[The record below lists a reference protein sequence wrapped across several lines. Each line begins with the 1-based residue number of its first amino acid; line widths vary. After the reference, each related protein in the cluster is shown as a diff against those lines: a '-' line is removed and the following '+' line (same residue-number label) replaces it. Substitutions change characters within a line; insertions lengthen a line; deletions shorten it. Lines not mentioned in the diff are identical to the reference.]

1 MGHVWEMISRRRF
14 AATLWKC
21 LFLFLISV
29 QAAAPARAAD
39 DGPGAFVSRL
49 GEKTIAKLTDASLT
63 PSVREDQFRE
73 LLREGFAVKTIGQFV
88 LGKYRRSAPK
98 QKVEEFIGVFEE
110 YVVSLYAKQFKH
122 YSGQKF
128 LVEKVSETSRKSDS
142 MVMTK
147 IFPSGNSEPLRV
159 NFQVRNFGDTFKILD
174 VRVEGVSMVL
184 AQRDEFTSYISTNGG
199 KVEALIDALRK
210 RMAVSAPTAEK

>member
-1 MGHVWEMISRRRF
+1 MNARRTF
-14 AATLWKC
+14 AAVA
-21 LFLFLISV
+21 FLLTFTIVASALV
-29 QAAAPARAAD
+29 APAIAAD
-39 DGPGAFVSRL
+39 DGAGAFVSRL
-49 GEKTIAKLTDASLT
+49 GEKTIAKLTDASLS
-63 PSVREDQFRE
+63 PNVREDQFRE

-88 LGKYRRSAPK
+88 LGKYRRTTSP
-98 QKVEEFIGVFEE
+98 ETIDEFVGVFEE

-128 LVEKVSETSRKSDS
+128 LVEKVSDTSRASDS

-159 NFQVRNFGDTFKILD
+159 NFQVRKFDDSFKILD

-184 AQRDEFTSYISTNGG
+184 AQRDEFTSYIASNGG
-199 KVEALIDALRK
+199 NVEALIDALRK
-210 RMAVSAPTAEK
+210 RMAGAAATAEK